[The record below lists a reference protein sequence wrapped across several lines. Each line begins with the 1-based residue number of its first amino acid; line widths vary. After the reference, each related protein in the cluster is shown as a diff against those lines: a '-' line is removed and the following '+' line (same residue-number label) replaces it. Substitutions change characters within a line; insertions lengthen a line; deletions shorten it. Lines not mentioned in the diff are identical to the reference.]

1 MAAVRDP
8 AFWKRFS
15 MAVHLD
21 EEQAASQPST
31 PAIGLSRPGLKHAD
45 SWLERQQAKKI
56 KSRWTICM
64 SVFGFAAL
72 ITIII
77 LVLVWLGR
85 HDWFSHGEKFS
96 IP

>member
-1 MAAVRDP
+1 
-8 AFWKRFS
+8 
-15 MAVHLD
+15 
-21 EEQAASQPST
+21 
-31 PAIGLSRPGLKHAD
+31 
-45 SWLERQQAKKI
+45 
-56 KSRWTICM
+56 M